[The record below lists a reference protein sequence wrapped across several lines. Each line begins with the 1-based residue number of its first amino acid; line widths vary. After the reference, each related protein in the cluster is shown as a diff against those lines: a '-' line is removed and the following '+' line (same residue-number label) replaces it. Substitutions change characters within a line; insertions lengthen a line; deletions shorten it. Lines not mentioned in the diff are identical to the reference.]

1 MIPDIINWLFWF
13 SSTPAGK
20 GLKLRAALSWDCS
33 AEFLAYHPIQA
44 NSHIFRRTQKGFNL
58 IYPWEGGGNLTPP
71 YIYLLF
77 FCSNTKCFE
86 ARKLKFSDISHLHMP
101 IPKAKSW
108 AFKPTTWVLTFTFTK
123 LNLYLDLP
131 PVIGFKHFIV
141 LWKAYNNSNQIAQF
155 L

>member
-1 MIPDIINWLFWF
+1 MP
-13 SSTPAGK
+13 
-20 GLKLRAALSWDCS
+20 
-33 AEFLAYHPIQA
+33 
-44 NSHIFRRTQKGFNL
+44 
-58 IYPWEGGGNLTPP
+58 PP
-71 YIYLLF
+71 YIDLLF

-86 ARKLKFSDISHLHMP
+86 ARKLQFSDISNLHMP

-141 LWKAYNNSNQIAQF
+141 LWKAYNKSNQIAQF
-155 L
+155 LQRNFAHLLLKGICPFSIFLENTFRFYKFCKYFCTFEFAGSRVFPNV